1 MHLADYWTILL
12 SEFTIYSL
20 AKFILLTSAR
30 NYLITAQILFIFC
43 FKKISQNSK
52 ASKKAFA
59 LRWETGKLT
68 TPFLSFTS
76 SLGRFS
82 TISM

>member
-59 LRWETGKLT
+59 LRWETGSRVIPSFSLT
-68 TPFLSFTS
+68 TGLAP
-76 SLGRFS
+76 FS